1 MVKKITQKRLENIA
15 LYYLERYES
24 SSEKLKNVLL
34 RRISRAKMQKIEV
47 DENATTWVDEIVKKM
62 RDLGYVN
69 DTRYAENQ
77 WRILSAS
84 GKSVHYICQKLKM
97 AGIDESVIENLL
109 QNQEETTSD
118 MDLKAARNLIKKRK
132 LGRYRASSE
141 IRKQMF
147 QKDLAVLGRAGF
159 SYEIAR
165 QALEEN

>member
-24 SSEKLKNVLL
+24 SSQKLKNVLL
-34 RRISRAKMQKIEV
+34 RRIARSKMQQIEV
-47 DENATTWVDEIVKKM
+47 DEEAAVWVDEIIKKM
-62 RDLGYVN
+62 QDLGYVN

-97 AGIDESVIENLL
+97 AGINESAIENLL

-118 MDLKAARNLIKKRK
+118 MDLKAAQNLIKKRK
-132 LGRYRASSE
+132 LGKYHTSSE
-141 IRKQMF
+141 VRKQMF
-147 QKDLAVLGRAGF
+147 QKDLAILGRAGF

-165 QALEEN
+165 QALEED